1 MSGDLTDSH
10 LMWRYQRALPNTPSP
25 LFYKDVVYL
34 MKEGGIF
41 TSLNP
46 KTGDVL
52 KQGRLRE
59 APGDYYSSP
68 VGADGKIF
76 TISEEGK
83 VTVLRAGGDWEVL
96 ATNDLDD
103 VCHATPAIVGGRI
116 YLRTRG
122 MLYCFGKRE
131 QAGS

>member
-1 MSGDLTDSH
+1 M
-10 LMWRYQRALPNTPSP
+10 
-25 LFYKDVVYL
+25 V
-34 MKEGGIF
+34 
-41 TSLNP
+41 
-46 KTGDVL
+46 

-68 VGADGKIF
+68 VGADSKVY

-83 VTVLRAGGDWEVL
+83 VSVLRAGRDWEVL

-103 VCHATPAIVGGRI
+103 TCHATPAITGGRI

-122 MLYCFGKRE
+122 MLYCFAEK
-131 QAGS
+131 ADAKSAMK